1 MNSGIA
7 SPLWGNN
14 QTTAETT
21 PRRMVNDP
29 SFLDAERK
37 VTPLIRRE
45 RASRVNYRAFSFS

>member
-1 MNSGIA
+1 
-7 SPLWGNN
+7 
-14 QTTAETT
+14 
-21 PRRMVNDP
+21 MVNDP